1 MKHMILPFKMK
12 GDVRSD
18 HFLMLWFQKKSLDTV
33 GFRTLMMMM
42 MMVTMVM
49 TTRAP
54 WKKKK
59 KKEEE
64 KTEKKKPWQASGEGE
79 SVRTGAPRLLLP
91 VSPATLQHWKTF
103 SFPSCSYEKV
113 LKFNTLYRPTTGG
126 RLYQHFS
133 FFKSF
138 STCLL
143 SLNNL
148 LH

>member
-1 MKHMILPFKMK
+1 MIRWFAFSKKLVVGANHQSFSHCSTGAP
-12 GDVRSD
+12 
-18 HFLMLWFQKKSLDTV
+18 HLMLKTMM
-33 GFRTLMMMM
+33 TLANMII
-42 MMVTMVM
+42 MMVETMM
-49 TTRAP
+49 TRMMA
-54 WKKKK
+54 KR
-59 KKEEE
+59 KKER
-64 KTEKKKPWQASGEGE
+64 KKPWQASGEGE

-103 SFPSCSYEKV
+103 SFPSSSYMRRIKIQY
-113 LKFNTLYRPTTGG
+113 TLQAPLRGG

-138 STCLL
+138 STCFL

>member
-1 MKHMILPFKMK
+1 
-12 GDVRSD
+12 
-18 HFLMLWFQKKSLDTV
+18 MLWNIWYYHLKWREMLDLIIPWCYGSKKNLWIQSVL
-33 GFRTLMMMM
+33 GLWWWWWWWWQWWWRRGHLE
-42 MMVTMVM
+42 
-49 TTRAP
+49 
-54 WKKKK
+54 KKKK
-59 KKEEE
+59 KK
-64 KTEKKKPWQASGEGE
+64 EKKKPWQASGEGE